1 MHSIRSA
8 DCPSPTPMS
17 AEPQREIND
26 RADVEKLVRTFYGRA
41 LSDEVLLG
49 HFVELRF
56 GELDY
61 HVPKITDYWDSKLF
75 DNDRYHGDALQ
86 VHRRIDAVY
95 SLRSEHFTRW
105 LQLWVGTVDDL
116 YTGTLAAKAK
126 RIAAQVASLMHFK
139 IVGYYSEGLQNM
151 LYTIFGG

>member
-1 MHSIRSA
+1 M
-8 DCPSPTPMS
+8 SP
-17 AEPQREIND
+17 EPQREIVD
-26 RADVEKLVRTFYGRA
+26 RADVEVLVRAFYGRA
-41 LSDEVLLG
+41 LSDDELLG
-49 HFVELRF
+49 HFIELRF

-75 DNDRYHGDALQ
+75 DNDRYQGDALQ

-116 YTGTLAAKAK
+116 FTGTTASKAK
-126 RIAAQVASLMHFK
+126 RIAAQAASLMHFK
-139 IVGYYSEGLQNM
+139 IVGYYSEDLQNM
-151 LYTIFGG
+151 LHSIFGG